1 MLPLLL
7 IANVVQAQW
16 TTVGSAGFSVH
27 KAIWTDIVLDSSNT
41 PYVCYYDF
49 SWPSISVSAQRYNG
63 TSWDTVG
70 NTRLFNNNIWNK
82 ITIAF
87 NGNNTPLIGGS
98 DFNSK
103 NLKVLKFNGSAWDS
117 VGSLTNTSV
126 GVHSELVIDSNDN
139 IYIAYTNSSSS
150 PTIPY
155 VLKFDGNTWDT
166 VGSAI
171 VSSGFINNLSL
182 AIDKN
187 TETLYCA
194 LTNFDDSYKPRVYK
208 SVAGGAWQPVGSG
221 TILDTSSLYFQ
232 IFLDYAGTPYFTGRN
247 PDQSITVM
255 KFNGTSWDS
264 VGNTGFI
271 ADIDVPDIAFDSY
284 NTPYIV
290 TEDDA
295 GNYIVFYKFDG
306 TDWVAED
313 TLGTGRL
320 PSIVHS
326 YEENDFFVIYGDDNQ
341 GQYATV
347 KKLDMPAPYI
357 WQNASWINGS
367 PDSTSNVIIS
377 DTTSPGSFSCNNI
390 TINSGVTL
398 SMHTGDTATFYGDVT
413 NYGDGFA
420 GIGNFAF
427 TKNGTAT
434 ISGDTLECNGTILVE
449 SGCVLSTGGKLR
461 LSSNASNTGRI
472 GPLAGSITGDVTVEA
487 YIPGRRAFRFMAH
500 PFNDSIAL
508 TQLLD
513 DIDITG
519 QGGQSNGF
527 TASASTNPSA
537 FSWEINGTG
546 AWAPY
551 TSPTTRSWDRYELL
565 RILIRGA
572 KGEGLNGQ
580 TYTPSATVID
590 MTGELNQGT
599 HVITLVAGTN
609 SPNYAQV
616 GNPYASPVELS
627 SLSLGSDI
635 GSTAIFWSAQSATR
649 GAYVGQPFAVTFGI
663 PAYASFFAS
672 LTGTSS
678 TNIEFEEADKRTGS
692 GTGYF
697 KTTASNHWVELIISD
712 STHMWDK
719 LFLNFDANTM
729 NVQDKKDGVK
739 ANNPDM
745 DFYTLS
751 ADNVELVVDARPYE
765 ADKGIPVGLRAYNN
779 HGTYV
784 IRPGVFDIPNG
795 TKVVLHDKYLNVQED
810 IIPGMEYWFSI
821 TSDSNSQGEDRF
833 EINMVGH
840 PTGVI
845 TTNNNNAVIQLIPNP
860 ARNEVKVS
868 FKALEGKADLALTS
882 VTGQV
887 VYSKQIDAASGSVVV
902 PLTGMPAGVYMV
914 ELKGANASFTQ
925 KLIKQ

>member
-7 IANVVQAQW
+7 MANVVQAQW
-16 TTVGSAGFSVH
+16 TKIDNGVVEANLFRVPSMDIATNGDLYLALKNRNNSRAMVVSYDGSAWDTLGGTDISGANIDYISLVIGKNDTPYVAYSVGSNCIVKKYNGSSWSTVGSSISGGFAMRNPTLAMDTSGLIPYLCYKGSNTSWKASVVRYNGTS
-27 KAIWTDIVLDSSNT
+27 WTNVGASGFTPNSIRDQFTFKISSNNTPFIAFEDEVDDNRIRVMKYTSSSWDTLGTLISDSSHLDFFGLVIDNNDT
-41 PYVCYYDF
+41 PYIAYEDLNYNENILVRKF
-49 SWPSISVSAQRYNG
+49 NG

-70 NTRLFNNNIWNK
+70 TPGFTGGDVYNPLLTFAGSNNSLYVFFGDGVN
-82 ITIAF
+82 
-87 NGNNTPLIGGS
+87 S
-98 DFNSK
+98 DRAS
-103 NLKVLKFNGSAWDS
+103 VMQYNGSGWVD
-117 VGSLTNTSV
+117 
-126 GVHSELVIDSNDN
+126 
-139 IYIAYTNSSSS
+139 
-150 PTIPY
+150 
-155 VLKFDGNTWDT
+155 
-166 VGSAI
+166 
-171 VSSGFINNLSL
+171 
-182 AIDKN
+182 
-187 TETLYCA
+187 
-194 LTNFDDSYKPRVYK
+194 
-208 SVAGGAWQPVGSG
+208 
-221 TILDTSSLYFQ
+221 
-232 IFLDYAGTPYFTGRN
+232 AGTRGFSSFYLSRLAVVSNEEYIYALGLSFTGFGVYRYAIPN
-247 PDQSITVM
+247 VWNSTWSA
-255 KFNGTSWDS
+255 GT
-264 VGNTGFI
+264 
-271 ADIDVPDIAFDSY
+271 
-284 NTPYIV
+284 
-290 TEDDA
+290 
-295 GNYIVFYKFDG
+295 
-306 TDWVAED
+306 
-313 TLGTGRL
+313 
-320 PSIVHS
+320 
-326 YEENDFFVIYGDDNQ
+326 
-341 GQYATV
+341 
-347 KKLDMPAPYI
+347 
-357 WQNASWINGS
+357 
-367 PDSTSNVIIS
+367 PDSTSNVLIS
-377 DTTSPGSFSCNNI
+377 DTSSPGSFNCEYL
-390 TINSGVTL
+390 TIDSGVSLTVNSG
-398 SMHTGDTATFYGDVT
+398 DTVRIYGDVF
-413 NYGDGFA
+413 NNGEGFA

-449 SGCVLSTGGKLR
+449 SSCVLSTGGKLR
-461 LSSNASNTGRI
+461 LTSNASNTGRI

-519 QGGQSNGF
+519 QGGQNNGF

-551 TSPTTRSWDRYELL
+551 TSPTTRSWDKYELL

-719 LFLNFDANTM
+719 LFLNFDVNTM

-902 PLTGMPAGVYMV
+902 PLTGMPAGLYMV
-914 ELKGANASFTQ
+914 ELKGTNASFTQ